1 MVAMWVAVGAALVA
15 VVAALVA
22 VSVMRGARSWANLGK
37 GWAHDAS
44 MGARRAEEHANLARA
59 AVQELTQAAPGEA
72 KPKGQARSGVGD
84 AMAHLQG
91 LLRTSAEQLRGPS
104 GPRATTATRRGV
116 AGRSGA
122 RASQTGRLFD
132 EDGIFPAPSASVDPG
147 PSDSGGSSGGSS
159 SGSSDSG
166 GSSGG
171 GGGCD

>member
-1 MVAMWVAVGAALVA
+1 MMVAMWVAVGAALVA

-44 MGARRAEEHANLARA
+44 MGARRAEGFANLARGSA
-59 AVQELTQAAPGEA
+59 QELVQGESREA
-72 KPKGQARSGVGD
+72 SLTLGGAIAGLNGV
-84 AMAHLQG
+84 
-91 LLRTSAEQLRGPS
+91 LRHTAEQLRGPS

-171 GGGCD
+171 GGGCE